1 MVLLFLWG
9 GYSQGQY
16 MHLTPKF
23 SEDQYPRVHL
33 YCSAVHLPLYP
44 KILDYTTEHMHLT
57 PTSLS
62 TPPPLRVSTCAHVL
76 PKSTFPTFPTR
87 LTPIMEWLHR
97 LRTARSSPWLGTL
110 PPGWD
115 FNLHKKSFEKGRKYH
130 LVEIQIGF
138 CTKTFWKKTKS
149 YQQRDLQRSTSH
161 CWPPEDLP
169 SAILDRQM
177 WRWKELSGQLRWTWT
192 WKGFWIAHNK
202 AVQ

>member
-1 MVLLFLWG
+1 MVFLFLPG

-23 SEDQYPRVHL
+23 SEDEYPRVHL

-44 KILDYTTEHMHLT
+44 KILEYTTEHMHLT
-57 PTSLS
+57 PISYNPRVHHHHYSALK
-62 TPPPLRVSTCAHVL
+62 VSTCAHVL
-76 PKSTFPTFPTR
+76 PKFTFLTFPTR

-138 CTKTFWKKTKS
+138 CECECECCPVS
-149 YQQRDLQRSTSH
+149 
-161 CWPPEDLP
+161 
-169 SAILDRQM
+169 
-177 WRWKELSGQLRWTWT
+177 QLIVR
-192 WKGFWIAHNK
+192 
-202 AVQ
+202 